1 MTGTLKYGTTWEASG
16 YYIGGFTLKKTDQA
30 HIIRYSL
37 YGIITQEIP
46 EAFRLCQQMPHFLTV
61 YESSSKM
68 T

>member
-1 MTGTLKYGTTWEASG
+1 MSG
-16 YYIGGFTLKKTDQA
+16 YYMEMASLGSKQSKRIM
-30 HIIRYSL
+30 RYSL